1 MNAGIFV
8 WGVLAFIALC
18 FYIYT
23 ITPAGKKWIKS
34 L

>member
-8 WGVLAFIALC
+8 FTMITVVVVGMV
-18 FYIYT
+18 IYLY
-23 ITPAGKKWIKS
+23 TPAGKKWLKN